1 MSYVV
6 HNVLGDGKVYDITPL
21 VERIRWSG
29 DIRQAPRKLEL
40 EILYSRDYYFPRYEV
55 PLGSLLLLYNG
66 EGKELIRGVVFD
78 RQKTTEGGQQ
88 VTAYDHAV
96 YLVKSKGT
104 MIFRNTTASAIIRQL
119 CSWFGVPAG
128 DIPDTGVNLEKL
140 IMRNKTIYDMMVIAL
155 TETSKRNGK
164 KYQIRMKEGKLH
176 VIEKGAQVVRWL
188 VTEGQNLIEAE
199 YRESIEEMRN
209 RIIIMGDK
217 DQVLAEVKDMDLI
230 RQYGL
235 LSELR
240 QEGDIKAAE
249 AQVMA
254 QNLLRDLGK
263 VFREAGITCLGI
275 DDVEAGTAIEV
286 QEGLTGLTGTF
297 YVDTDE
303 HTVENGQHIMR
314 LKLNWTDEVAT
325 MEADKE

>member
-6 HNVLGDGKVYDITPL
+6 HNVLRDGKVYDITPL

-40 EILYSRDYYFPRYEV
+40 EIIYTRDYYLPRHEV
-55 PLGSLLLLYNG
+55 PLGSLLLLYNA
-66 EGKELIRGVVFD
+66 EGREIIRGVVFD
-78 RQKTTEGGQQ
+78 RQKTTEGGQH

-96 YLVKSKGT
+96 YLVKSKDT
-104 MIFRNTTASAIIRQL
+104 MVFRNTTAAAIIKQL
-119 CSWFGVPAG
+119 CSRYGVPAG
-128 DIPDTGVNLEKL
+128 DIPDTGVNLGKL

-188 VTEGQNLIEAE
+188 VTEGQNIIDAN

-217 DQVLAEVKDMDLI
+217 DQVLVEVKDMDLI
-230 RQYGL
+230 RQYGF

-240 QEGDIKAAE
+240 QEGNIKVAE
-249 AQVMA
+249 AQVMGK
-254 QNLLRDLGK
+254 NLLRDLGK

-286 QEGLTGLTGTF
+286 QESLTGLTGTF

-303 HTVENGQHIMR
+303 HTVENGQHVMS

-325 MEADKE
+325 MEANKE